1 MVNVGDWVS
10 ISDEKRVDHVALV
23 TAIHGW
29 TTSEQKKAYQE
40 KLVADLEA
48 ELESDKT
55 EEWKQTRVLP
65 RLEGAR
71 AALEADVPFQ
81 PSCINVVYV
90 SKDPAKH
97 DPYGQQLERLS
108 SLAPESQQQNMSVPG
123 RFYRL

>member
-1 MVNVGDWVS
+1 MVEVGEWVT

-29 TTSEQKKAYQE
+29 TTVEQREAYIELQRDAGKRELDQGSIDQE
-40 KLVADLEA
+40 RYDSWIKGLDTLA
-48 ELESDKT
+48 ESS
-55 EEWKQTRVLP
+55 
-65 RLEGAR
+65 
-71 AALEADVPFQ
+71 FQ

-90 SKDPAKH
+90 SKDPSKS

-108 SLAPESQQQNMSVPG
+108 SLQHESTVQNMTVPG